1 MILHIDHHSVDNHPA
16 AMFGLLVGTL
26 AVLVTVIVFSIYD
39 NVQQASQNRLTGVG
53 PQAPII
59 RSN

>member
-1 MILHIDHHSVDNHPA
+1 MILHIDHHSVDDHPA
-16 AMFGLLVGTL
+16 TMFGLLVGTL

-39 NVQQASQNRLTGVG
+39 NVQQASQNHLNGVG

-59 RSN
+59 RTN